1 MPRKM
6 EISIHLEVKLSFQV
20 NIKRNILNCDVC
32 EVNKQPSLHEEI
44 KKNIELWTHLV
55 LFINKNKL
63 RNKTT
68 RMEILL
74 DLQVDIVAI
83 NLYYLKPSFLLVI
96 HLDVATLLFF
106 LLFSVSSISSGF
118 QQICSLMNSQDKIFQ
133 HVVCTF
139 RPLGACHATSAF
151 SHVVMLGPI
160 FSLVI
165 CIDQEMMLHQ
175 IILIKQLPPSS
186 FKSING

>member
-6 EISIHLEVKLSFQV
+6 EISIHLEIKLSIQV
-20 NIKRNILNCDVC
+20 NIKRNILNCDAC

-74 DLQVDIVAI
+74 DLKIDIVAI
-83 NLYYLKPSFLLVI
+83 NLYYLKPSFLLLI
-96 HLDVATLLFF
+96 HLDVATILFF

-118 QQICSLMNSQDKIFQ
+118 QQICSLMNSQAQNILACCLHFQ
-133 HVVCTF
+133 TF
-139 RPLGACHATSAF
+139 GCLPCH
-151 SHVVMLGPI
+151 LRI
-160 FSLVI
+160 FS
-165 CIDQEMMLHQ
+165 CCNAWPNFFSYHMH
-175 IILIKQLPPSS
+175 
-186 FKSING
+186 